1 MLKVALKIM
10 SITNILSSTFT
21 HTDSTDQVPSS
32 NQVRLEHF
40 EMKANDAYA
49 TSSVDVPTTEN
60 VAYMTADSSI
70 SPPQDTAYEQ
80 VFPQVDAVGIESE
93 AYITAGNTTRAP
105 QDVTSEQMLPGADAV
120 GIQNEVYTA
129 MDNIP
134 TSQDV
139 TYEQVLPEADESD
152 INAYDYVIYNEP

>member
-1 MLKVALKIM
+1 MF
-10 SITNILSSTFT
+10 ITNILSSTFT
-21 HTDSTDQVPSS
+21 HIDSTDQVPSS

-40 EMKANDAYA
+40 EMKANDAYT

-60 VAYMTADSSI
+60 VACMAADSSI

-80 VFPQVDAVGIESE
+80 VFPQVDAVGIENE

-129 MDNIP
+129 TDNIP

>member
-1 MLKVALKIM
+1 M

-32 NQVRLEHF
+32 KQVRLEHF

-60 VAYMTADSSI
+60 VAYMTADNSI
-70 SPPQDTAYEQ
+70 SPPQAVTYEQ
-80 VFPQVDAVGIESE
+80 VILRADSIGIKNE
-93 AYITAGNTTRAP
+93 AYTTADYTTCAP
-105 QDVTSEQMLPGADAV
+105 QDVTSEQMFPAADAV
-120 GIQNEVYTA
+120 GIQNEVYTST
-129 MDNIP
+129 DNIP

-139 TYEQVLPEADESD
+139 TYEQVLPEADEGD

>member
-1 MLKVALKIM
+1 MNTGAISFWSPTTTVMYKF
-10 SITNILSSTFT
+10 TF
-21 HTDSTDQVPSS
+21 SEVESS

-49 TSSVDVPTTEN
+49 TSLVNVPTTEN

-70 SPPQDTAYEQ
+70 SPPQDTTYEQ
-80 VFPQVDAVGIESE
+80 VFPQADAVGTENE
-93 AYITAGNTTRAP
+93 AYTTADYTTRVP
-105 QDVTSEQMLPGADAV
+105 QDVTSEQMLPEADAV

-129 MDNIP
+129 TDNIP

-139 TYEQVLPEADESD
+139 TCEQVLPEVDESD
-152 INAYDYVIYNEP
+152 INAYDYVFYNEP

>member
-1 MLKVALKIM
+1 M

-21 HTDSTDQVPSS
+21 HIDSTDQVPSS

-40 EMKANDAYA
+40 DMKANDAYA
-49 TSSVDVPTTEN
+49 TSSADVPTTEN
-60 VAYMTADSSI
+60 VACMTADSSI

-80 VFPQVDAVGIESE
+80 VFPQVDAVGIKNE

-129 MDNIP
+129 TDNIP